1 MEENLGKWPTFNDT
15 KINENAVSDNE
26 ENIIDDSD
34 EDSDEDSITSL
45 NEVVI
50 SEDDTSKKTTALQ
63 DIISVVA
70 DSDEEEEDDDNLY
83 LQKLERDVNKNY
95 LEEFHPESISH
106 NYEEIRKMTMVVRNA
121 EGIIIDELHKTVPFL
136 TKYEY
141 TRVLGQRAKQ
151 LNSGALPFVRV
162 APNILDGYVIAEQEL
177 LEKKLP
183 FIIQRPIPGG
193 GIEYWHLN
201 DLEILGH

>member
-70 DSDEEEEDDDNLY
+70 DSDEEEDDDNLY